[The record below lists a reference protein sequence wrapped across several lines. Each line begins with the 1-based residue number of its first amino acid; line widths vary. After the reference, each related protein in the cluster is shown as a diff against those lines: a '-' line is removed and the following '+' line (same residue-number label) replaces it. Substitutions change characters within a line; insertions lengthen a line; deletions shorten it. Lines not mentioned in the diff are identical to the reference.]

1 MITVID
7 TSVAIK
13 WFVNETGEQTEKA
26 KSILLSLKQEPTK
39 FVVPELFF
47 NEMLAVFCKI
57 ISDAKTI
64 NKYIEIL
71 AQLGIERIGNGK
83 QLLSEAA
90 IIAKKYSISGYD
102 AIFVSSAK
110 LVSGVWLTA
119 DKDAV
124 KKLKVSELAE
134 LL

>member
-13 WFVNETGEQTEKA
+13 WFINESGEQTDKA
-26 KSILLSLKQEPTK
+26 KNVLLQIKLDPTR

-47 NEMLAVFCKI
+47 NEILAVFCKI

-64 NKYIEIL
+64 NHYLEIL
-71 AQLGIERIGNGK
+71 SQLGIERIGNGR
-83 QLLSEAA
+83 QLLSEAT
-90 IIAKKYSISGYD
+90 IIAKKYSLPGYD
-102 AIFVSSAK
+102 AIFVSTAK

-124 KKLKVSELAE
+124 KKLRVSGIAE